1 MPAPHKIIA
10 KKKNETLVAVSV
22 IRESA
27 LFSALPAEIANY
39 GMNMHDRHETFKN
52 KVLSVKRRPFYF
64 SKKTD
69 RCHLMS

>member
-1 MPAPHKIIA
+1 MPAPHKIIG
-10 KKKNETLVAVSV
+10 KKNETLVAESV
-22 IRESA
+22 IIESA

-39 GMNMHDRHETFKN
+39 RMNMHDRHETFRN

-69 RCHLMS
+69 QCHLMS